1 MLRKPCDLRRK
12 VARSQGRKA
21 LTDQFVETELFQARH
36 FNRAIQKRADGDPAD
51 RLGNVVS
58 RPGLNEYRWQPN
70 RRSVSGFIGDALDEL
85 EELRRLHDR
94 VREPAAFDQSFLGVR
109 RAEIGAVRYALR
121 PHE

>member
-1 MLRKPCDLRRK
+1 VTCVARSQGRK
-12 VARSQGRKA
+12 VARSQGP
-21 LTDQFVETELFQARH
+21 
-36 FNRAIQKRADGDPAD
+36 DGSVRRNGTVPGPPLQPCHSEA
-51 RLGNVVS
+51 S
-58 RPGLNEYRWQPN
+58 RRRSCRPPRQRRQPPGLNEYRWQPN